1 MSLFAWTDDLKVG
14 HRGIDDDHQKL
25 VAMVNELHD
34 AMQAGRGND
43 VVGKVLDKLV
53 VYTGEHFAREEV
65 EMQRIKYPRY
75 LAHKQEHDKLLA
87 EVGALQKSFASGQA
101 MLTLK
106 VSKFL
111 RDWLLTHIKQTDQL
125 LAKALQ

>member
-1 MSLFAWTDDLKVG
+1 MGLFAWTDDLKVG

-53 VYTGEHFAREEV
+53 AYTGEHFAREET

-87 EVGALQKSFASGQA
+87 EVGALQKSFASGQS

-111 RDWLLTHIKQTDQL
+111 KDWLLTHIKQTDLL